1 LALDYAIRSGLI
13 DTLARGGVQPLPP
26 ALAAILERAGV
37 LAGALLSPEFR
48 KDWQHAGA
56 EITARAAF
64 LRLAASDIVLQ
75 GDNLWSD
82 LPAFM
87 QQSATFRFFDYGPA
101 FDGQADAGTAA
112 WVSYVSALTQAEAPA
127 LLPHLALPDQ
137 GVVLEIG
144 GNAGAFA
151 RAILLRHP
159 ALRITVLDLPG
170 VCRPAQADPRNQAL
184 DGRLSFV
191 AADMRQADF
200 ASVAGRAPDVI
211 LLKSVLHDWPD
222 QDAANVIRRALAALA
237 PAGRLIIAERG
248 AFAATSL
255 PDLSMRTVANAVFS
269 PFYRDPSVYAAMV
282 RAQNETACI
291 KTTDLMLD
299 MAWHVIT
306 VTKDQT

>member
-1 LALDYAIRSGLI
+1 MALDSAIRSGLI
-13 DTLARGGVQPLPP
+13 ETLARGGMRPVPP

-37 LAGALLSPEFR
+37 LADATLSAEFH
-48 KDWQHAGA
+48 KDWEQSGS
-56 EITARAAF
+56 EIAARAAF
-64 LRLAASDIVLQ
+64 LRLAATDIVLQ
-75 GDNLWSD
+75 GDTLWSD

-101 FDGQADAGTAA
+101 SDGQADAATAA
-112 WVSYVSALTQAEAPA
+112 WVRYVSALTQAEAPA

-151 RAILLRHP
+151 RAILSRHP

-170 VCRPAQADPRNQAL
+170 VCRIAQADPRNQTL
-184 DGRLSFV
+184 DRRLSFV
-191 AADMRQADF
+191 AEDMRRVDF
-200 ASVAGRAPDVI
+200 AKVAGRAPDII

-222 QDAANVIRRALAALA
+222 QDAAHVIQRALAALA
-237 PAGRLIIAERG
+237 PSGRLIIAERG
-248 AFAATSL
+248 AFAAHSL

-269 PFYRDPSVYAAMV
+269 PFYRDPSVYVAMA
-282 RAQNETACI
+282 RAQRETVRT
-291 KTTDLMLD
+291 KTVDLMLD

-306 VTKDQT
+306 VTAD